1 MFTNGFNV
9 HFLVTRT
16 GNLLVTFTWLK
27 RKEYLI
33 SYIIALRMLCL
44 MENVFCE
51 LLDVSVF
58 TDQVRQPP
66 QLDFLET
73 VRVNRVDVGPG
84 GVSVKVSEPGE
95 NFIPSKIRRIVTCL
109 HP

>member
-1 MFTNGFNV
+1 MLSNGFHV
-9 HFLVTRT
+9 HFLVIRT

-27 RKEYLI
+27 GKEYLI
-33 SYIIALRMLCL
+33 SYIITLRMLCL

-51 LLDVSVF
+51 LLDVGVF

>member
-1 MFTNGFNV
+1 MFTNGFHF

-33 SYIIALRMLCL
+33 SFIALRMSCL
-44 MENVFCE
+44 MKNVFCE
-51 LLDVSVF
+51 LLDVRVF

-73 VRVNRVDVGPG
+73 VRVDRVDVGPG
-84 GVSVKVSEPGE
+84 GVSVKVSEPNE
-95 NFIPSKIRRIVTCL
+95 NLIPSKIRRIVTCL

>member
-1 MFTNGFNV
+1 MFTNGFHF

-33 SYIIALRMLCL
+33 SIIALRMSCL
-44 MENVFCE
+44 MENVFCK

-84 GVSVKVSEPGE
+84 GVSVKVSEPNE
-95 NFIPSKIRRIVTCL
+95 NLIPSKIRRIVTCL

>member
-1 MFTNGFNV
+1 MFANGFHV

-27 RKEYLI
+27 GREYEI
-33 SYIIALRMLCL
+33 NYIITLRMFCL

-84 GVSVKVSEPGE
+84 GVSVKVSEPNE
-95 NFIPSKIRRIVTCL
+95 NLIPSKFSCILTCL